1 MSHRIRTALLITGLA
16 AAFAPSS
23 GAAPAPAMMRM
34 LANPPAAKPT
44 GVSHIY
50 DINVQMTDSEIYN
63 PATGNKDKVRLRTY
77 WMNSGGMRPDSPLV
91 GPTIEIRPGET
102 FGVNLHNRLPGPPN
116 CHPGPDHN
124 VPNCFDI
131 TNFHTH
137 GLWVS
142 PSGNADNVMLE
153 IDSGKDFNYS
163 FPVPVEHPAGTFWY
177 HSHRH
182 GSTALQVS
190 SGMSGAIII
199 RGDRKPTLTANGDI
213 DTLLA
218 PIAPKERIMLFQ
230 QIAYACGMKDG
241 QPDWNCTGKTGTI
254 DSYAQISGGKWRR
267 SGRFTSINGQVL
279 PAFPEAKVG
288 QIERWRMIHGGI
300 ASTINVFIRGMKASA
315 PSPDRLNAEQN
326 ADWVAQNCTGDV
338 VHQFVIASDGLT
350 RSRIVD
356 RGADKVSVL
365 QPGYRDDVL
374 VVYPHPGK
382 YCVIDTAAP
391 ASESVSQ
398 MPESRQLLGLVDV
411 AAGAAVPDQRAYL
424 ERQLLAA
431 ADKAGYTPDVASK
444 VKAGLVNGMQLTMF
458 QPHKSLL
465 DETKVGNQELAFY
478 MDDDATKFAVGTKF
492 DGSNAIPY
500 DGRMSRTLILGTTDE
515 WKMTSTGYD
524 HPFHM
529 HVNPIQIVKILNTQ
543 GVDVSETG
551 EPGDMEYADL
561 KGQWK
566 DTLFVKEHYTVVV
579 RSHYERFTGVFVL
592 HCHILDH
599 EDKGMMEKIQICPPG
614 DKACIAAG
622 NAMAPMKGMH

>member
-1 MSHRIRTALLITGLA
+1 MARGFWRLHSIVLIASVA
-16 AAFAPSS
+16 AAPGAD
-23 GAAPAPAMMRM
+23 AAPTMMRI
-34 LANPPAAKPT
+34 LANPPAAKP
-44 GVSHIY
+44 VAPHVY
-50 DINVQMTDSEIYN
+50 DLNVQMTDSQLYN
-63 PATGNKDKVRLRTY
+63 PATGQNDKVHLRTY
-77 WMNSGGMRPDSPLV
+77 WMNAGGMRPDSPLV
-91 GPTIEIRPGET
+91 GPTIDVRPGET
-102 FGVNLHNRLPGPPN
+102 FKVNLHNKLPGPAG

-142 PSGNADNVMLE
+142 PSGNSDNVMLE
-153 IDSGKDFNYS
+153 IDAGKDFD
-163 FPVPVEHPAGTFWY
+163 FQFDVPVEHPAGTFWY

-199 RGDRKPTLTANGDI
+199 RGDRKPTLTQNGDI

-230 QIAYACGMKDG
+230 QIAYACGTKDG

-254 DSYAQISGGKWRR
+254 NSYSQISGGKWRK
-267 SGRFTSINGQVL
+267 SGRFTSINGQIL

-356 RGADKVSVL
+356 RGNDKVSVL

-411 AAGAAVPDQRAYL
+411 AAGAAVSAQRAYL
-424 ERQLLAA
+424 EQQLVAA
-431 ADKAGYTPDVASK
+431 AGKAYTPDVASK
-444 VKAGLVNGMQLTMF
+444 VKADLVNGMRLTMF

-465 DETKVGNQELAFY
+465 GETNVGHQELAFF
-478 MDDDATKFAVGTKF
+478 MDDDATEFAVATKF

-515 WKMTSTGYD
+515 WKMTTTGYD

-529 HVNPIQIVKILNTQ
+529 HVNPIQVVKILNAE
-543 GVDVSETG
+543 GVDVSESG
-551 EPGDMEYADL
+551 EPDDPEYADL
-561 KGQWK
+561 KGEWK
-566 DTLFVKEHYTVVV
+566 DTLFIKEHYTVVA
-579 RSHYERFTGVFVL
+579 RAHYARFDGVFVL

-599 EDKGMMEKIQICPPG
+599 EDKGMMEKIQICKES
-614 DKACIAAG
+614 DKACLARGKEAA
-622 NAMAPMKGMH
+622 MPMHAAH